1 MDLSGLN
8 GPQREAVT
16 TTEGPLLVLAG
27 AGSGKTRVIIH
38 RLAWLMEK
46 RKVPPSA
53 ILAVTFTN
61 KAASEMRERA
71 VKLAGPKARDVTL
84 STFHAF
90 GAEVMREHAT
100 KLGYPKRFTIAD
112 MGDQISMI
120 KRAMRERNVDDR
132 AFDARKVLAMIS
144 RAKN

>member
-8 GPQREAVT
+8 APQREAVM

-38 RLAWLMEK
+38 RLAWLMQK
-46 RKVPPSA
+46 KMVSPRS

-71 VKLAGPKARDVTL
+71 IKLAGLKAKDVTL
-84 STFHAF
+84 CTFHAF
-90 GAEVMREHAT
+90 GSDVLREHAT
-100 KLGYPKRFTIAD
+100 KLGYPKKFAIAD
-112 MGDQISMI
+112 MGDQLSII

-132 AFDARKVLAMIS
+132 AFDSRKV
-144 RAKN
+144 